1 MICVTSRPGTQDSVA
16 CNSGDFPGGPQ
27 AKTLPFSA
35 EDVGSIPDQGTQIL
49 HACGQKIKT

>member
-35 EDVGSIPDQGTQIL
+35 EDVGSIPDLGTKIL